1 MYGRQYDLVETIGPN
16 MRLYHNP
23 RCSKSRQARTLLSER
38 GVEFEDYRY
47 LDNGVHPNDV
57 ELLSTIDGIIRI
69 SDLDSETLIDFGDTR
84 AVAELISANPRLLQ
98 RPILISKGVAVI
110 GRPPENILTLLP

>member
-23 RCSKSRQARTLLSER
+23 RCSKSRQARNLLSER
-38 GVEFEDYRY
+38 GIEFEDFRY
-47 LDNGVHPNDV
+47 LENGVHPDDI
-57 ELLSTIDGIIRI
+57 ELLSNLNGIIRI
-69 SDLDSETLIDFGDTR
+69 SDLDSETVIDYGNTK
-84 AVAELISANPRLLQ
+84 AVAELISDNPRLLQ
-98 RPILISKGVAVI
+98 RPILISNGVAVI

>member
-1 MYGRQYDLVETIGPN
+1 MYGRQNDLVGTFGPN

-23 RCSKSRQARTLLSER
+23 RCSKSRQARTLLCER
-38 GVEFEDYRY
+38 GIEFEDYRY

-57 ELLSTIDGIIRI
+57 KLLSTIDGIIRI
-69 SDLDSETLIDFGDTR
+69 SELGSETVIDFGDTE
-84 AVAELISANPRLLQ
+84 AVAELITDNPQLLQ
-98 RPILISKGVAVI
+98 RPILISKGLAVI